1 MLINPPRFLLCVFA
15 LALVTALFL
24 APLPG
29 HTASFPGCFST
40 PAAYMTNYTREL
52 AADENI
58 AGTKIVA
65 PGHLLGT
72 GVEIEANCDCPS
84 NLKTTTDITLLTL
97 AGSPLPAGVSGYGI
111 LTDKVDVD
119 VAGYIDAINSP
130 DGGGLEKI
138 QINAYP
144 TAMSQLLWTYDAR
157 STESSESVC
166 SDATRPQG
174 AASQKRKFKWN
185 VITATFY
192 IKKPILGE
200 EVIPPTLVVQNYACL
215 ASTNYCDKGD
225 PNTRL
230 VSNISLSGKFSAPL
244 SCTINA
250 GSTIEVDFG
259 NIISKQ
265 FVSQGEPPRGYTIKN
280 VDIAYHCD
288 GPAVGNEDKIKLTL
302 TADQGTAEGSD
313 KLIARMLGRDDIG
326 VRVFDNNDANV
337 ALDGTFAFPVVLDET
352 GNGVIRIKAA
362 PVSTKNTP
370 PAPGKFEGNV
380 TVKMELR

>member
-1 MLINPPRFLLCVFA
+1 MLIKPPRFLLCVLA
-15 LALVTALFL
+15 LALIAALFL

-29 HTASFPGCFST
+29 HTASFSSCFIA
-40 PAAYMTNYTREL
+40 PATYQTNYTREL
-52 AADENI
+52 AANENI
-58 AGTKIVA
+58 SGAKIVA
-65 PGHLLGT
+65 PGHLVGT
-72 GVEIEANCDCPS
+72 GVEMEANCDCPR
-84 NLKTTTDITLLTL
+84 NLSTSTDITLLTL
-97 AGSPLPAGVSGYGI
+97 AGSPLSAGVNGYGV

-130 DGGGLEKI
+130 DGSGLEKI
-138 QINAYP
+138 NINAYP
-144 TAMSQLLWTYDAR
+144 TAMGQLLWSYDTK
-157 STESSESVC
+157 SKEINESVC
-166 SDATRPQG
+166 NDATRPQG
-174 AASQKRKFKWN
+174 AASKKRKFKWN
-185 VITATFY
+185 VMTATFY

-200 EVIPPTLVVQNYACL
+200 EVIPPTLVVQNYACV
-215 ASTNYCDKGD
+215 ASSSYCDRGD
-225 PNTRL
+225 ANTQL
-230 VSNISLSGKFSAPL
+230 VSNIWLSGKLSAPL

-265 FVSQGEPPRGYTIKN
+265 FVSRGELPRGYAIKN

-288 GPAVGNEDKIKLTL
+288 GPAVGNDDKIKLTL

-313 KLIARMLGRDDIG
+313 NLIARMLGRDDIG
-326 VRVFDNNDANV
+326 VRVFDSNNANV
-337 ALDGTFAFPVVLDET
+337 ALDGTYDFPVVLDET

-362 PVSTKNTP
+362 PVSTKSTT